1 MEGCVAGFLA
11 ACSQK
16 DRAVGGPRNARP
28 AETALLC
35 KRGTPETQ
43 IFYLHINKILRTARI
58 LSQARKLASQVFY
71 LHINKI
77 LRTARILSQARKL
90 ASQVFYLHINKILRT
105 ARILFILIQN
115 SFFHFAVF
123 YVDEADEK
131 TYFVVF
137 VEP

>member
-1 MEGCVAGFLA
+1 ME
-11 ACSQK
+11 S
-16 DRAVGGPRNARP
+16 P

-43 IFYLHINKILRTARI
+43 I
-58 LSQARKLASQVFY
+58 FY

>member
-1 MEGCVAGFLA
+1 MEGCIAGFLA

-43 IFYLHINKILRTARI
+43 
-58 LSQARKLASQVFY
+58 
-71 LHINKI
+71 
-77 LRTARILSQARKL
+77 
-90 ASQVFYLHINKILRT
+90 VFYLHINKILRT

-123 YVDEADEK
+123 DVDEADEK

-137 VEP
+137 IEP

>member
-1 MEGCVAGFLA
+1 MEGCIAGFLA

-16 DRAVGGPRNARP
+16 DRAVGGPWNARP

-43 IFYLHINKILRTARI
+43 VYH
-58 LSQARKLASQVFY
+58 
-71 LHINKI
+71 
-77 LRTARILSQARKL
+77 
-90 ASQVFYLHINKILRT
+90 LHINKILRT

>member
-1 MEGCVAGFLA
+1 MEGCKAGFLA

-43 IFYLHINKILRTARI
+43 
-58 LSQARKLASQVFY
+58 VFH

-123 YVDEADEK
+123 DVDEADEK

>member
-1 MEGCVAGFLA
+1 MEGCKAGFLA

-35 KRGTPETQ
+35 KRGTPET
-43 IFYLHINKILRTARI
+43 
-58 LSQARKLASQVFY
+58 
-71 LHINKI
+71 
-77 LRTARILSQARKL
+77 
-90 ASQVFYLHINKILRT
+90 QVFYLHINKILRT

>member
-1 MEGCVAGFLA
+1 MEGCKAGFLA

-43 IFYLHINKILRTARI
+43 VYH
-58 LSQARKLASQVFY
+58 
-71 LHINKI
+71 
-77 LRTARILSQARKL
+77 
-90 ASQVFYLHINKILRT
+90 LHINKILRT

-123 YVDEADEK
+123 DVDEADEK

-137 VEP
+137 IEP

>member
-1 MEGCVAGFLA
+1 MEGCKAGFLA

-16 DRAVGGPRNARP
+16 DRAVGRPRNARP

-35 KRGTPETQ
+35 KRGTPET
-43 IFYLHINKILRTARI
+43 
-58 LSQARKLASQVFY
+58 
-71 LHINKI
+71 
-77 LRTARILSQARKL
+77 
-90 ASQVFYLHINKILRT
+90 QVFYLHINKILRT

-137 VEP
+137 IEP

>member
-1 MEGCVAGFLA
+1 MEGCKAGFLA

-16 DRAVGGPRNARP
+16 DRAVGRPRNARP

-35 KRGTPETQ
+35 KRGTPET
-43 IFYLHINKILRTARI
+43 
-58 LSQARKLASQVFY
+58 
-71 LHINKI
+71 
-77 LRTARILSQARKL
+77 
-90 ASQVFYLHINKILRT
+90 QVFYLHINKILRT

>member
-1 MEGCVAGFLA
+1 MEGCIAGFLA

-35 KRGTPETQ
+35 KGGTPET
-43 IFYLHINKILRTARI
+43 
-58 LSQARKLASQVFY
+58 
-71 LHINKI
+71 
-77 LRTARILSQARKL
+77 
-90 ASQVFYLHINKILRT
+90 QVFYLHINKILRT

>member
-1 MEGCVAGFLA
+1 MEGCEAGFLA

-16 DRAVGGPRNARP
+16 DRAVGGSRNARP

-35 KRGTPETQ
+35 KRGTPET
-43 IFYLHINKILRTARI
+43 
-58 LSQARKLASQVFY
+58 
-71 LHINKI
+71 
-77 LRTARILSQARKL
+77 
-90 ASQVFYLHINKILRT
+90 QVFYLHINKILRT

>member
-1 MEGCVAGFLA
+1 MEGCKAGFLA

-16 DRAVGGPRNARP
+16 DRAVGGLRNARP

-35 KRGTPETQ
+35 KRGTPET
-43 IFYLHINKILRTARI
+43 
-58 LSQARKLASQVFY
+58 
-71 LHINKI
+71 
-77 LRTARILSQARKL
+77 
-90 ASQVFYLHINKILRT
+90 QVFYLHINKILRT

>member
-1 MEGCVAGFLA
+1 MEGCKAGFLA

-16 DRAVGGPRNARP
+16 DRAVGGSRNARP

-35 KRGTPETQ
+35 KRGTPET
-43 IFYLHINKILRTARI
+43 
-58 LSQARKLASQVFY
+58 
-71 LHINKI
+71 
-77 LRTARILSQARKL
+77 
-90 ASQVFYLHINKILRT
+90 QVFYLHINKILRT

-123 YVDEADEK
+123 YVDESDEK

>member
-1 MEGCVAGFLA
+1 MEGCKAGFLA

-16 DRAVGGPRNARP
+16 DRAVGGSRNARP

-35 KRGTPETQ
+35 KRGTPET
-43 IFYLHINKILRTARI
+43 
-58 LSQARKLASQVFY
+58 
-71 LHINKI
+71 
-77 LRTARILSQARKL
+77 
-90 ASQVFYLHINKILRT
+90 QVFYLHINKILRT

>member
-1 MEGCVAGFLA
+1 MEGCKAGFLA

-16 DRAVGGPRNARP
+16 DRAVGRPQNARP

-43 IFYLHINKILRTARI
+43 VFYLHTNKILRTAGI
-58 LSQARKLASQVFY
+58 LSQVSKLAPQVY
-71 LHINKI
+71 
-77 LRTARILSQARKL
+77 
-90 ASQVFYLHINKILRT
+90 YLHINKILRT

>member
-1 MEGCVAGFLA
+1 MERCVSGFLA

-16 DRAVGGPRNARP
+16 DRAVGGSRNARP

-35 KRGTPETQ
+35 KRGTPET
-43 IFYLHINKILRTARI
+43 
-58 LSQARKLASQVFY
+58 
-71 LHINKI
+71 
-77 LRTARILSQARKL
+77 
-90 ASQVFYLHINKILRT
+90 QVFYLHINKILRT

>member
-1 MEGCVAGFLA
+1 MEGCKAGFLA

-58 LSQARKLASQVFY
+58 L
-71 LHINKI
+71 
-77 LRTARILSQARKL
+77 
-90 ASQVFYLHINKILRT
+90 
-105 ARILFILIQN
+105 FILIQN

>member
-58 LSQARKLASQVFY
+58 L
-71 LHINKI
+71 
-77 LRTARILSQARKL
+77 
-90 ASQVFYLHINKILRT
+90 
-105 ARILFILIQN
+105 FILIQN

>member
-1 MEGCVAGFLA
+1 MEGCKAGFLA

-16 DRAVGGPRNARP
+16 DRAVGGLRNARP

-35 KRGTPETQ
+35 KRGTPET
-43 IFYLHINKILRTARI
+43 
-58 LSQARKLASQVFY
+58 
-71 LHINKI
+71 
-77 LRTARILSQARKL
+77 
-90 ASQVFYLHINKILRT
+90 QVFYLHINKILRT

-115 SFFHFAVF
+115 SFFYFAVF